1 MRLGPLRNEL
11 QIDLREQGVAA
22 VTCTYSG
29 SDDEGFLN
37 RPRLYTAA
45 GQLLASGEGTPLHR
59 LSERIEDFLDSLL
72 ESTHPGWEINDGADG
87 KFEWD
92 IASGKIAHT
101 HHDHYMTTETS
112 EDEL

>member
-1 MRLGPLRNEL
+1 MRLEPLRNEL

-45 GQLLASGEGTPLHR
+45 GQLFLRTRYENALA
-59 LSERIEDFLDSLL
+59 LL
-72 ESTHPGWEINDGADG
+72 GVA
-87 KFEWD
+87 
-92 IASGKIAHT
+92 A
-101 HHDHYMTTETS
+101 
-112 EDEL
+112 